1 MFTDRVRLK
10 LIAGKGGNGIVAWRR
25 EKYIPKGG
33 PCGGNGGPGGSIIL
47 KSSHSLF
54 SLDPFRNRRQII
66 AESGAQGGPNQRQ
79 GRKGHD
85 LIVDVPCGTLVK
97 DIETDAILFDF
108 TQPDQEYKICHG
120 GKGGLGNTFFKSP
133 TNRAPAKCTPGKE
146 GEAKSID
153 LELKLIADVGFVG
166 FPSAG
171 KSTLLSALSH
181 VPLKTGAYPFTTL
194 TPNLCMIRFD
204 DFSQMAIA
212 DIPGIIE
219 NAHKN
224 KGLGLE
230 FLRHIE
236 RTSVLLFLI
245 DIADPVQSP
254 FEAYEILRRELE
266 AHSPKLL
273 DKPSLIALN
282 KIDAVEDPTLID
294 EFCKK
299 YKDSTIFPIS
309 ALNDEGLSELLSAL
323 RSITQKER
331 VGHLELL
338 HSAP

>member
-10 LIAGKGGNGIVAWRR
+10 LIAGKGGNGVVAWRR

-47 KSSHSLF
+47 KSSSSLY
-54 SLDPFRNRRQII
+54 SLDPFRNRRQIV
-66 AESGAQGGPNQRQ
+66 AESGGQGGPNQRQ
-79 GRKGHD
+79 GRKGRD

-97 DIETDAILFDF
+97 DCETDAILYDF
-108 TQPDQEYKICHG
+108 TKPDQEYRICHG

-133 TNRAPAKCTPGKE
+133 TNRAPSKCTPGKE
-146 GEAKSID
+146 GETKSID

-166 FPSAG
+166 LPSAG
-171 KSTLLSALSH
+171 KSTLLSSLSH

-219 NAHKN
+219 NAHQN

-245 DIADPVQSP
+245 DIADPVQDP
-254 FEAYEILRRELE
+254 FEAYEILRSELR
-266 AHSPKLL
+266 AHSPELL

-282 KIDAVEDPTLID
+282 KIDSLEEPTLVD
-294 EFCKK
+294 QFRAK
-299 YKDSTIFPIS
+299 YPESEIFSIS
-309 ALNDEGLSELLSAL
+309 ALNNVGLSELLGAL
-323 RSITQKER
+323 RAITQKEKIER
-331 VGHLELL
+331 LELL
-338 HSAP
+338 HNAL